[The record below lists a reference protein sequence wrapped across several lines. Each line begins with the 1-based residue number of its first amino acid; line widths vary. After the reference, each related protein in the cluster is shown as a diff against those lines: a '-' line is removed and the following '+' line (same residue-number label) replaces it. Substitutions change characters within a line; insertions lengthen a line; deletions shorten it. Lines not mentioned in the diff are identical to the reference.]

1 MSRSDCIL
9 TAITKELDRR
19 KRVVDTE
26 MELDQLLF
34 RVKFDKRGKIFRVR
48 SFLEFEHEEEKA
60 A

>member
-1 MSRSDCIL
+1 MTRSDCIL
-9 TAITKELDRR
+9 AAITKELDRR
-19 KRVVDTE
+19 QRVVDNE